1 MKKYIA
7 PICWLIGAVVWF
19 LTAFTYLIE
28 GKKVFEIMQFILS
41 MLFMAKF
48 FLTKQYNS
56 VIIYN
61 ITLLYRRGLFE
72 RREDNS

>member
-28 GKKVFEIMQFILS
+28 GKKVFAIMQFILS
-41 MLFMAKF
+41 MLFMANGIYSFIRKI
-48 FLTKQYNS
+48 KQ
-56 VIIYN
+56 
-61 ITLLYRRGLFE
+61 
-72 RREDNS
+72 

>member
-28 GKKVFEIMQFILS
+28 GKKVFAIIQFILS
-41 MLFMAKF
+41 MLFMANGIYSFIRKI
-48 FLTKQYNS
+48 KQ
-56 VIIYN
+56 
-61 ITLLYRRGLFE
+61 
-72 RREDNS
+72 

>member
-28 GKKVFEIMQFILS
+28 GTKVFAIMQFILS
-41 MLFMAKF
+41 MLFMANGIYSFIRKI
-48 FLTKQYNS
+48 KQ
-56 VIIYN
+56 
-61 ITLLYRRGLFE
+61 
-72 RREDNS
+72 

>member
-28 GKKVFEIMQFILS
+28 GKKVFAIIQFILS
-41 MLFMAKF
+41 MLFIANGIYSFIRKI
-48 FLTKQYNS
+48 KQ
-56 VIIYN
+56 
-61 ITLLYRRGLFE
+61 
-72 RREDNS
+72 